1 MRLSVQCDNNSVI
14 VKRGGGTQKNLSVI
28 WADEGAP
35 QAIFF
40 KKELEQKMI
49 ERLHV
54 RTSAK
59 TDLVDITGS
68 IQGVVQRMGVKDGLC
83 FIFVPHT
90 TAAVTINENADP
102 SVPRDILM
110 ELNKIVPFE
119 DRYQHMEGN
128 SAAHIKASLVG
139 FSQMVFVESGRLV
152 LGTWQ
157 GIFFCEFDGPRS
169 REVYVKVVKS
179 GE

>member
-1 MRLSVQCDNNSVI
+1 
-14 VKRGGGTQKNLSVI
+14 
-28 WADEGAP
+28 
-35 QAIFF
+35 
-40 KKELEQKMI
+40 MI

-68 IQGVVQRMGVKDGLC
+68 IQGVVQRMGVKDGFC
-83 FIFVPHT
+83 FVFVPHT

-110 ELNKIVPFE
+110 ELNKIVPFQ
-119 DRYQHMEGN
+119 DQYQHMEGN

-169 REVYVKVVKS
+169 REVYVKVVTT
-179 GE
+179 GHMG